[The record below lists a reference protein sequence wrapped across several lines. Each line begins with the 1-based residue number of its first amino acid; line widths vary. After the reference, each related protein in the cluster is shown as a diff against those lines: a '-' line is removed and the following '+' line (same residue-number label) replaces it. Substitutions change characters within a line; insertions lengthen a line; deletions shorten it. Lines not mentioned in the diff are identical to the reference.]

1 MARGMVKTMGRTSLV
16 VVVVLL
22 LLSSPGCGKR
32 GGPSDYVLMKM
43 KQQDAANAL
52 RDKGVKLA
60 EVHRPEGDSWSV
72 NMSGMEVTDNLLEG
86 LKDLGYVTEL
96 DLSKTNVTDGHL
108 ARINQPEVG
117 SLLLKLDLSKTAVT
131 DVGLDQLTNLLI
143 LSELNLAGTK
153 VTPAGVERF
162 KNNRLN
168 DKKIMVMFKSPKIKL
183 K

>member
-1 MARGMVKTMGRTSLV
+1 MAPGMKTMGRSRLV
-16 VVVVLL
+16 VVLVLL

-32 GGPSDYVLMKM
+32 GGPSDYVRMKM

-52 RDKGVKLA
+52 RDKGVKLT

-72 NMSGMEVTDNLLEG
+72 NMSGMEVTDSLLEG
-86 LKDLGYVTEL
+86 LKGLGYITEL
-96 DLSKTNVTDGHL
+96 DLSKTNVSDAHL
-108 ARINQPEVG
+108 ARINNEPELG

-131 DVGLDQLTNLLI
+131 DAGLDQLTNLVI
-143 LSELNLAGTK
+143 LGELNLVGTK
-153 VTPAGVERF
+153 VTPAAVERF